1 VFGKG
6 TEEDSKDS
14 RQDSM
19 GLWQDSR
26 CFFFTVI
33 TGRLAM
39 EPTKIPGILDGFPT
53 FGYASLFDFIE
64 TIHFYFL
71 WINLNLG
78 NF

>member
-1 VFGKG
+1 MARGPRKIPRIRDKIPWVCGKILG
-6 TEEDSKDS
+6 V
-14 RQDSM
+14 
-19 GLWQDSR
+19 
-26 CFFFTVI
+26 FFTVI